1 MNPPYVHVWNTVV
14 TSGLVPLVATWNCQT
29 SCKNKYVVLLL
40 AASLEPLADRRN
52 VASLSLFYRY
62 YFGRFSSELAQL
74 VPLPFSRGRCTLYS
88 DRLHDFLVTIPRCY
102 KDGYVNSF
110 FSHTARLWISL
121 PMECFPLT
129 YDLSGLKGCV
139 HYIFAGLFFK
149 SKRERLSNQEKSSLF
164 HFKSSFRSRENQI
177 LKLYI
182 FKFHDVIKCL
192 RMKQEIHFTE

>member
-1 MNPPYVHVWNTVV
+1 MKFFSPEVALYLYESTIHPCMEYCCHVWAGAPSCYLELLDKLQKRICRTVGP
-14 TSGLVPLVATWNCQT
+14 SF
-29 SCKNKYVVLLL
+29 
-40 AASLEPLADRRN
+40 AASLEPLAHCW
-52 VASLSLFYRY
+52 SLARISLFYRH

-74 VPLPFSRGRCTLYS
+74 VPLPFSRGRCTLYP

-149 SKRERLSNQEKSSLF
+149 SKRERLSN
-164 HFKSSFRSRENQI
+164 
-177 LKLYI
+177 
-182 FKFHDVIKCL
+182 
-192 RMKQEIHFTE
+192 